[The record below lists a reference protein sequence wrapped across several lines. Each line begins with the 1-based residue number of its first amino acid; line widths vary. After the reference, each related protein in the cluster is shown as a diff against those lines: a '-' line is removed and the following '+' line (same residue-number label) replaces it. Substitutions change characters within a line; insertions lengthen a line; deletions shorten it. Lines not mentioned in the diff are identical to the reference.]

1 MTIMASNEK
10 LPGGLQKA
18 FQLEKAL
25 VAQNPSGLAN
35 GEAYAPLSAG
45 IIGEATLDTEVTSS
59 SQYVP
64 LQGVPNTDTQPS
76 NCVLEFA
83 GGIFINAASIQRLND
98 ATLVQGLYDARRVAH
113 V

>member
-1 MTIMASNEK
+1 MTITASNEK
-10 LPGGLQKA
+10 LAGGLQQA

-45 IIGEATLDTEVTSS
+45 IIGDATLDTDVTSR
-59 SQYVP
+59 SQYLP

-83 GGIFINAASIQRLND
+83 GGIFINAASIQRMND
-98 ATLVQGLYDARRVAH
+98 ATLVQGLYEARKGSNV
-113 V
+113 